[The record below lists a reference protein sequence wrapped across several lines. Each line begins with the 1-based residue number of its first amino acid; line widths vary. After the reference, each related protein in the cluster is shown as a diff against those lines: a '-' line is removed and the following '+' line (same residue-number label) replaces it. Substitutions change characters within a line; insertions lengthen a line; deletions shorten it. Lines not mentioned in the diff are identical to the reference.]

1 MNGLMKVQ
9 IPVSV
14 GELVDKITILE
25 IKKNKIKEKKKL
37 KRVIMELNLLQKEL
51 SKITGKHRALK
62 NEFIKLSA
70 KLAGINQ
77 RLWNIENRIRKM
89 EAVNKFGKEFIEKA
103 RSVYIYNDHRSETKN
118 KINKL
123 FGSKITEVKEY
134 TKYK

>member
-1 MNGLMKVQ
+1 MNGSMKVQ

-37 KRVIMELNLLQKEL
+37 KSVIMELNLLQKEL
-51 SKITGKHRALK
+51 SKITGKRRALK

-70 KLAGINQ
+70 KLAGINL

-89 EAVNKFGKEFIEKA
+89 EAEKKFGKEFIEKA
-103 RSVYIYNDHRSETKN
+103 RSVYIYNDKRSEIKN

>member
-37 KRVIMELNLLQKEL
+37 KSVIMELNLLQKEL

-103 RSVYIYNDHRSETKN
+103 RSVYIYNDKRSEIKN

>member
-1 MNGLMKVQ
+1 MNGSMKVQ

-51 SKITGKHRALK
+51 SKITGKHRASK

-103 RSVYIYNDHRSETKN
+103 RGVYIYNDKRSEIKN

-123 FGSKITEVKEY
+123 FGSKIAEVKEY